1 MLIICPIA
9 GVGSF
14 LQPFTV
20 SKPKAMIKIAGKRI
34 IDHTLQLLKDNFPPE
49 TKICFI
55 VGYKKRIIIEYISE
69 HYGEYFNLIFE
80 EQNPIAYDGDI
91 PLFAGIGDA
100 IRLAGKYGRGDDCFI
115 FFSDHFPTE
124 DFLPMIKMLENTK
137 FDGVVNVR
145 EVENPQQY
153 GVCEVDSNNT
163 ITRVVEK
170 PTNPKSNLAIT
181 WGYVFSKRITHQI
194 FDNLDKL
201 VHDNFNL
208 QKNIDFTGTI
218 QCLINSGAKIGVNV
232 MKSPIL
238 DFGQIDDFLRGNNFL
253 LNQQL
258 KTRTDKGENIYETML
273 RSNELQNTSI
283 IPPVFLGKNCN
294 LTNSVIGPNVSI
306 GDNTVITKCIIS
318 NSVIGDCTSME
329 NIITESSVIGDFVSM
344 EDLIKNS
351 ISIGDSSSIMK
362 TLD

>member
-9 GVGSF
+9 GVGSY

-55 VGYKKRIIIEYISE
+55 VGYKKRIIIDYITE
-69 HYGEYFNLIFE
+69 GYGEYFDLLFE
-80 EQNPIAYDGDI
+80 EQTPIAYDGDI

-100 IRLAGKYGRGDDCFI
+100 IRLAGKYGKDDDCFI

-124 DFLPMIKMLENTK
+124 VFLPMIKMLENTD
-137 FDGVVNVR
+137 FDGIVNVR

-153 GVCEVDSNNT
+153 GVCEVDPNNI

-170 PTNPKSNLAIT
+170 PQNPKSNLAIT
-181 WGYVFSKRITHQI
+181 WGYVFSKRITNQMFEH
-194 FDNLDKL
+194 LEKL
-201 VHDNFNL
+201 AQDNFKS
-208 QKNIDFTGTI
+208 QKNLDFTGTI
-218 QCLINSGAKIGVNV
+218 QYLINSGIKLSVNV

-238 DFGQIDDFLRGNNFL
+238 DFGQIKDFLDGNNFL
-253 LNQQL
+253 LNQQFNL
-258 KTRTDKGENIYETML
+258 RTEKGENVYESIL
-273 RSNELQNTSI
+273 QSNDLQHTTI
-283 IPPVFLGKNCN
+283 IPPVYIGKKCT
-294 LTNSVIGPNVSI
+294 LSNSVIGPNVSI
-306 GDNTVITKCIIS
+306 GDNTVLSKCIIA

-329 NIITESSVIGDFVSM
+329 NIITENSVIGDFVSM